1 MLVGALVLAVAAPLY
16 VPAARDERRRAQCTF
31 SAALTADV

>member
-16 VPAARDERRRAQCTF
+16 VPAARDERRRAQPAS
-31 SAALTADV
+31 SAVVTADL